1 MFSLKKHFTAPI
13 ILTFALFSHA
23 SHAQQPEDCIVS
35 AAQCFQINPLIIKA
49 IIWKESRNN
58 QHAIG
63 HNKNN
68 TLDVGIMQ
76 INSTNFNIIRAK
88 GITPEDLKSNSCAN
102 IFAGTW
108 LLNKTISQNGYTWDS
123 VGDYNSKTPSYHDE
137 YIQGIVS
144 AIIDNQSKLHSIKQ
158 ISSDTNT
165 ISQKFGC

>member
-13 ILTFALFSHA
+13 ILTLALGSHA
-23 SHAQQPEDCIVS
+23 ARAQQPEDCIVS

-49 IIWKESRNN
+49 IIWNESRNN

-76 INSTNFNIIRAK
+76 INSANFNIIKSK
-88 GITPEDLKSNSCAN
+88 GITPEELKSNSCAN

-108 LLNKTISQNGYTWDS
+108 LLNKTMSQNGYTWDS
-123 VGDYNSKTPSYHDE
+123 VGDYNSKTPSYHDA
-137 YIQGIVS
+137 YVKDIVS
-144 AIIDNQSKLHSIKQ
+144 TIIKNQSILQTIKQ
-158 ISSDTNT
+158 ASYDTSI